1 VRQTKERQT
10 IIEKAREH
18 LGRSSTEV
26 EEDLFEGPAAE
37 AILSVAAVRKPDLIV
52 MGSLQGAVFGSVSTK
67 VSHDAS
73 CPVMVAR

>member
-1 VRQTKERQT
+1 
-10 IIEKAREH
+10 
-18 LGRSSTEV
+18 
-26 EEDLFEGPAAE
+26 LFEGPAAE